1 MFVLCVFLFYNYIFL
16 DLCIQ
21 FYDCFFFVFMPVF
34 LLFRRLPSHRTTGPS
49 PHPPPH
55 PHPHPPRVHIR
66 RHRRGGFVFEYGIPY
81 VHGNFCFIME
91 FVVGI
96 TDDDDERGGEMID
109 TIFNLN
115 RE

>member
-1 MFVLCVFLFYNYIFL
+1 
-16 DLCIQ
+16 
-21 FYDCFFFVFMPVF
+21 MPVF

-81 VHGNFCFIME
+81 VHGNFCFIMD
-91 FVVGI
+91 FIVGI
-96 TDDDDERGGEMID
+96 ADFAVIDEAD
-109 TIFNLN
+109 LCLN
-115 RE
+115 MGFRMCMEISVS